1 MKSHAV
7 EPALQIIAFCCRY
20 CAYAAADLAG
30 VLRLSYPAQTRIVQ
44 IPCTGRLDPLEVL
57 HAFEQGADGVM
68 VAGCLE
74 GDCHFQTGNYNAIK
88 RVTYIQSILVRIGL
102 EPERIEMFN
111 MSSAMGHQFAAAT
124 ADMAAR
130 IAQLGPSPIRRTKP
144 QRNLQP
150 HP

>member
-1 MKSHAV
+1 MNAMGSK
-7 EPALQIIAFCCRY
+7 PTIRIIAFCCRY

-30 VLRLSYPAQTRIVQ
+30 VLRIPYPTQTRIVQ

-57 HAFEQGADGVM
+57 HSFEQGADGVM

-74 GDCHFQTGNYNAIK
+74 GDCHFQTGNINAIK

-124 ADMAAR
+124 AEMVAR
-130 IAQLGPSPIRRTKP
+130 IAQLGPSPLRRESP
-144 QRNLQP
+144 LPNLHP
-150 HP
+150 HA